1 VQVRSL
7 IPVCAT
13 VAVVAAMAW
22 QGAENDPV
30 VCEAPTVRLG
40 ELSGFESEVIPPSE
54 GELHTLPSDTII
66 DKRLYKSPD
75 GAWYAATL
83 VIGGHSKSS
92 IHRPELCLPSQGFQ
106 MSAPRSCEVS
116 GVWWRMLTLAR
127 RDAPSLAF
135 AYTFFNQDGF
145 RTDSHV
151 VRIFR
156 DVWDRSIN
164 GRIDRWAMVTVN
176 GYPAEPRLMEAFLAR
191 LWKEAL
197 R

>member
-1 VQVRSL
+1 MRVNALV
-7 IPVCAT
+7 P
-13 VAVVAAMAW
+13 VVAAVLVVATMIW
-22 QGAENDPV
+22 QGRESEPV
-30 VCEAPTVRLG
+30 MCEAPSVRLG
-40 ELSGFESEVIPPSE
+40 ELAGFESESVPPSE
-54 GELHTLPSDTII
+54 GELHTLPEDTIV
-66 DKRLYKSPD
+66 DKRMYKSPD

-106 MSAPRSCEVS
+106 MSNPRSCEVA

-156 DVWDRSIN
+156 DVWDRSVN

-176 GYPAEPRLMEAFLAR
+176 GSPADPRLMEAFLAR